1 MDCVITFEWL
11 TGVLFGVGATLI
23 ALWVLER
30 RR

>member
-1 MDCVITFEWL
+1 MVCVITVEWL
-11 TGVLFGVGATLI
+11 TGVVFGIGATLI